1 MNDIV
6 LSTQNGEPVAS
17 SREIAKR
24 FGKNHRDVLRAIEDI
39 LEGVRK
45 IAQTPTEEGL
55 PKNGDT
61 PMFFKTEYTHPQN
74 HQKYPMY
81 LMNRDGFSLLA
92 MGFTGKEA
100 VQWKLKYI
108 EAFNAMEQQLAEQH
122 KCRQTLQDA
131 RIRAALQS
139 VSEAQKSLAL
149 ARENHDNFVELRNAT
164 KNLLADV
171 RAQHAKNCDNERRS
185 AQIERDW
192 QAKLDARLSH
202 LQIIAFGLPGFDE
215 VMNAALES
223 GTPEKK

>member
-24 FGKNHRDVLRAIEDI
+24 FGKEHKHVLDAI
-39 LEGVRK
+39 
-45 IAQTPTEEGL
+45 
-55 PKNGDT
+55 KNLVAENSAAKS
-61 PMFFKTEYTHPQN
+61 MFHPATFENRGRQ
-74 HQKYPMY
+74 YPMY

-108 EAFNAMEQQLAEQH
+108 EVFNAMEQQLAEQH

-139 VSEAQKSLAL
+139 VSEAQKNLAL
-149 ARENHDNFVELRNAT
+149 ARKNHDYFVDLRNAT

-171 RAQHAKNCDNERRS
+171 RAQHAKNCDNERKY

-192 QAKLDARLSH
+192 QAQLDARLTH

-215 VMNAALES
+215 VMQTALES

>member
-108 EAFNAMEQQLAEQH
+108 AAFNAMEKQLAEQH

-139 VSEAQKSLAL
+139 VSEAQQNLAL

-164 KNLLADV
+164 KNLLASV